1 MRNRFPVSL
10 QRVAVSAYLHTSA
23 IQAEAQRKFAEAM
36 ADADLRVCVT
46 CDTLTHA
53 YLCPKCLDYKDLTK
67 LADAEKFY
75 SEIGKSLFVIVTR

>member
-23 IQAEAQRKFAEAM
+23 IQAEAQRKFDKAM
-36 ADADLRVCVT
+36 ADQDLRICVF
-46 CDTLTHA
+46 CDKTTHA
-53 YLCPKCLDYKDLTK
+53 YICPECFEYKGLTK